1 MSAQLARPVVVGV
14 DGSRD
19 GLVALTWAARFAT
32 ARQAPLHGVHVV
44 DESRHPAVPPS
55 DCPDDGAEV
64 LDDAAD
70 ELERIGFA
78 GATLEVRHGHPA
90 TILVGLSSRAK
101 ALVIGRRGA
110 GGFAELVMGSTSQVC
125 TALTRA
131 PLVVVP
137 DCWEPERPRHGRIVV
152 GVDGSPGC
160 QAALA
165 FGFDLAEATGAEVRV
180 VHAADVPESYPVP
193 GLWPDPNDN
202 AWAPY
207 AEKLLAAALDGW
219 SAKHPGV
226 GVTTS
231 YEAAHPVLLLANES
245 RAADLVVVGGVG
257 RTEFT
262 PLRMGSVA
270 RGLLHHTHCPVAVI
284 HQEETS

>member
-1 MSAQLARPVVVGV
+1 MADLLEEMYPLDHRRMGPGAAGPKHTSAPGPSPRPVGPLRPGSAAPTALDWNRDERAGHGSPPHCRPRGTPMSAQLARPVVVGV

-90 TILVGLSSRAK
+90 TILVGLSSRAE

-137 DCWEPERPRHGRIVV
+137 DCWEPDRPRHGRIVV

-202 AWAPY
+202 
-207 AEKLLAAALDGW
+207 
-219 SAKHPGV
+219 
-226 GVTTS
+226 
-231 YEAAHPVLLLANES
+231 
-245 RAADLVVVGGVG
+245 
-257 RTEFT
+257 
-262 PLRMGSVA
+262 
-270 RGLLHHTHCPVAVI
+270 
-284 HQEETS
+284 